1 MNTTFPMAKFFMLL
15 ATLLVFAAPTSVL
28 AHARLVKS
36 SPGDKAALASSPE
49 KIDLWFN
56 ELLDSG
62 FNTIEIFAA
71 AEIKSKQRTNLAQ
84 GEAVVDAKDKTHL
97 SAGLKALPPGEY
109 VIEYRVLSRDS
120 HSAPGRI
127 RFSVS
132 AAK

>member
-1 MNTTFPMAKFFMLL
+1 MNTTVGLSKYWILILILL
-15 ATLLVFAAPTSVL
+15 ALAIPRPAL

-36 SPGDKAALASSPE
+36 SPPDKAGLAVAPE

-62 FNTIEIFAA
+62 FHTIEIFAA
-71 AEIKSKQRTNLAQ
+71 AEIKSRQRTNLVQ

-97 SAGLKALPPGEY
+97 SVALKALPPGDY